1 MIRTY
6 DRLQSGTVTVAA
18 NAESDD
24 GPWTV
29 HGVAQAAEV
38 TQGVSGER
46 RYWPPGVLRDA
57 AGALEGT
64 PIVDPDEHEDRSA
77 SQPHPDTV
85 IGEVVAAAYDDQ
97 REALVYEG
105 ELDSPERAR
114 QIQRGRVDVSP
125 SVALQPGDDD
135 PDHDAERVADIIGY
149 RDLAV
154 VTEGAHASA
163 SIDLGAA
170 EALAR
175 HFDVGV
181 ETLAD
186 VADVQQGTPVR
197 WGSSG
202 DRSAYGR
209 VEDVRREGDAP
220 LDGEIDGDQTITP
233 PAALIEVHQP
243 TDDGWEPSGTMVGHS
258 LNTDTLTVID
268 DLPAPES
275 LAYHRAG
282 DDGADDDKP
291 QSTPATWRT
300 TMTDG
305 LTDKERELLAAAGQK
320 DDPVVVEAGV
330 RERLATNE
338 ELLDEAESAEDPT
351 VVESTEHEA
360 LQERVATVEGLMA
373 EALQERTGLSEA
385 TVEAMPFE
393 AMAAEF
399 ETDDG
404 DLDLE
409 ALTQSPESG
418 GAPTS
423 GGDDDVGPSDDDVE
437 RIKAIDEKL
446 STVGTGLPESR
457 IEALREEAADLAD
470 ADDYEAALEVL

>member
-1 MIRTY
+1 LT
-6 DRLQSGTVTVAA
+6 DRLQTGTATVAA
-18 NAESDD
+18 DADFDD

-46 RYWPPGVLRDA
+46 RYWPPEVLRNG

-64 PIVDPDEHEDRSA
+64 PIVDPDEHEDLSA
-77 SQPHPDTV
+77 SQPHPDAV
-85 IGEVVAAAYDDQ
+85 IGEVVKAAYDDQ

-105 ELDSPERAR
+105 ELDTPERAR

-125 SVALQPGDDD
+125 SVALQPGDEA
-135 PDHDAERVADIIGY
+135 PEHDAERVAAITGY

-175 HFDVGV
+175 HFDVGA
-181 ETLAD
+181 EALAD

-197 WGSSG
+197 WNSSG
-202 DRSAYGR
+202 DRPAYGR
-209 VEDVRREGDAP
+209 VESVRREGDEP
-220 LDGEIDGDQTITP
+220 LDSEIDGDQTITP

-258 LNTDTLTVID
+258 LNTDTLTVIEE
-268 DLPAPES
+268 LPAPDA
-275 LAYHRAG
+275 LADSPGG
-282 DDGADDDKP
+282 DDGADGDKS

-300 TMTDG
+300 TMTEE
-305 LTDKERELLAAAGQK
+305 LTDTERELLAAAGQK

-338 ELLDEAESAEDPT
+338 ELLDEAEAMDSPEL
-351 VVESTEHEA
+351 VESNDHEA
-360 LQERVATVEGLMA
+360 LQERISTVKGLMA

-385 TVEAMPFE
+385 AVEAMPFE

-399 ETDDG
+399 EDDDG

-409 ALTQSPESG
+409 ALTQSPEAG

-423 GGDDDVGPSDDDVE
+423 EGQDDAGPSDEDVK
-437 RIKAIDEKL
+437 RIEAIDEKL
-446 STVGTGLPESR
+446 STVGTALPESR